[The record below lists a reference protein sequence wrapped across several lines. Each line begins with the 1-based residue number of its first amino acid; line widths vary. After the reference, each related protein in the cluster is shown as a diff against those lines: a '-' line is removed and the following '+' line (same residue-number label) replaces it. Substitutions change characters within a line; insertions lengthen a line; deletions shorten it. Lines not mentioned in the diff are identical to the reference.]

1 MRDVHERLRAH
12 AGERDPLATIAR
24 EWRKSLRVLVL
35 DEFFVSDI
43 GDAMLLG
50 LSLIHI

>member
-1 MRDVHERLRAH
+1 M
-12 AGERDPLATIAR
+12 AR
-24 EWRKSLRVLVL
+24 KLRVLVL

-50 LSLIHI
+50 ACWSACSPRASCW